1 MEFLM
6 RPNCRLVV
14 HQCSMTVI
22 ARVPFTA
29 AFEFDSDDVER
40 RVPMRAAGF
49 GVDIDAVDEC
59 LV

>member
-1 MEFLM
+1 
-6 RPNCRLVV
+6 
-14 HQCSMTVI
+14 MTVI

-29 AFEFDSDDVER
+29 AFEFDRDDVER